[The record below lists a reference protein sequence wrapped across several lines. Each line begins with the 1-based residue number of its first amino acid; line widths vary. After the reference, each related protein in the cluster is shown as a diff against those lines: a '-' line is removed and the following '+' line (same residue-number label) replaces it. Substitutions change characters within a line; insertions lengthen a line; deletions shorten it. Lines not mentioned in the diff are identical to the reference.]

1 MKKILKILIGVIVF
15 LTLPA
20 LLFFG
25 VLYLKYNED
34 LPIGQEGEKADL
46 LAHNMLKSLDYESY
60 KETDYIE
67 WSFRNSRLYKWNKRE
82 NICVVQWKDF
92 KVDLHLN
99 YIERSLAAV
108 HNFNVVGEKR
118 DELVDKARSY
128 FNNDSFWLVAPYKV
142 FDKGVKRSIV
152 NLDNDDEVVLDAV
165 KKVKAANHHIEE
177 VFCPFP
183 VHGLDKAMGLAPTR
197 IAITSFMYGITG
209 LGIAIWLTYYTMI
222 ADWPQDIGGKPSFS
236 WAENM
241 PAFVP
246 IMFELTVFFA
256 AHLMVITFYMRSR
269 IWPFKKAENPDP
281 RTTDDHFLME
291 IEIHDNEEELTT
303 LLNETGA
310 VEINVVD
317 KH

>member
-1 MKKILKILIGVIVF
+1 MSSSKVIHAF
-15 LTLPA
+15 
-20 LLFFG
+20 
-25 VLYLKYNED
+25 Y
-34 LPIGQEGEKADL
+34 
-46 LAHNMLKSLDYESY
+46 
-60 KETDYIE
+60 
-67 WSFRNSRLYKWNKRE
+67 
-82 NICVVQWKDF
+82 
-92 KVDLHLN
+92 
-99 YIERSLAAV
+99 
-108 HNFNVVGEKR
+108 
-118 DELVDKARSY
+118 
-128 FNNDSFWLVAPYKV
+128 
-142 FDKGVKRSIV
+142 
-152 NLDNDDEVVLDAV
+152 NDDEVVLDAV

-197 IAITSFMYGITG
+197 LSITAFIYGVIG
-209 LGIAIWLTYYTMI
+209 LGMAIWLTYYTMI

-291 IEIHDNEEELTT
+291 IELLDNEEELTA

>member
-1 MKKILKILIGVIVF
+1 MSSSKVIHAF
-15 LTLPA
+15 
-20 LLFFG
+20 
-25 VLYLKYNED
+25 Y
-34 LPIGQEGEKADL
+34 
-46 LAHNMLKSLDYESY
+46 
-60 KETDYIE
+60 
-67 WSFRNSRLYKWNKRE
+67 
-82 NICVVQWKDF
+82 
-92 KVDLHLN
+92 
-99 YIERSLAAV
+99 
-108 HNFNVVGEKR
+108 
-118 DELVDKARSY
+118 
-128 FNNDSFWLVAPYKV
+128 
-142 FDKGVKRSIV
+142 
-152 NLDNDDEVVLDAV
+152 NDDEVVLEAV
-165 KKVKAANHHIEE
+165 KTVKAANHHIEE

-197 IAITSFMYGITG
+197 MAITSFMYGITG
-209 LGIAIWLTYYTMI
+209 LSVAIWLTYYTMI

-291 IEIHDNEEELTT
+291 IEVHDNEEELIS

-310 VEINVVD
+310 LEINIVD

>member
-1 MKKILKILIGVIVF
+1 MSSSKVIHAF
-15 LTLPA
+15 
-20 LLFFG
+20 
-25 VLYLKYNED
+25 Y
-34 LPIGQEGEKADL
+34 
-46 LAHNMLKSLDYESY
+46 
-60 KETDYIE
+60 
-67 WSFRNSRLYKWNKRE
+67 
-82 NICVVQWKDF
+82 
-92 KVDLHLN
+92 
-99 YIERSLAAV
+99 
-108 HNFNVVGEKR
+108 
-118 DELVDKARSY
+118 
-128 FNNDSFWLVAPYKV
+128 
-142 FDKGVKRSIV
+142 
-152 NLDNDDEVVLDAV
+152 NDDEVVLDAV

-269 IWPFKKAENPDP
+269 IWPFKKAENPYP

-291 IEIHDNEEELTT
+291 IELQDNEEELTK